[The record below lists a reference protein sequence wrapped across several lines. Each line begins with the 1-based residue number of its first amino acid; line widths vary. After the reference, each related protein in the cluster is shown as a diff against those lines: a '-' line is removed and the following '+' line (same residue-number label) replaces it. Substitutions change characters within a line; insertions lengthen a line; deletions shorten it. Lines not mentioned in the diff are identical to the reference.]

1 MFYLVFVICGQR
13 YIMIS
18 REAHSENSLLWNN
31 NSGKQKPNAFR
42 ACSIRKQ
49 TSIFVW
55 NSTEKCVRGNTLLRN
70 QFAAL
75 QARICAECCHV
86 KRINQSNME
95 IQRYNR
101 LKIVLAEKERTG
113 TWLSEQ
119 MGHNI
124 CTVSR
129 WMTNKVE
136 PTCGKFD
143 LVARL
148 SENSTRLLV
157 TSMWMWRNY

>member
-1 MFYLVFVICGQR
+1 M
-13 YIMIS
+13 
-18 REAHSENSLLWNN
+18 N
-31 NSGKQKPNAFR
+31 
-42 ACSIRKQ
+42 
-49 TSIFVW
+49 
-55 NSTEKCVRGNTLLRN
+55 
-70 QFAAL
+70 
-75 QARICAECCHV
+75 
-86 KRINQSNME
+86 

-101 LKIVLAEKERTG
+101 LKAASKRVQSEVSFDSAEREQARTQSKIVLAEKEWTG

-119 MGHNI
+119 VGHNI

-148 SENSTRLLV
+148 SENSTRLHS
-157 TSMWMWRNY
+157 TSTWM